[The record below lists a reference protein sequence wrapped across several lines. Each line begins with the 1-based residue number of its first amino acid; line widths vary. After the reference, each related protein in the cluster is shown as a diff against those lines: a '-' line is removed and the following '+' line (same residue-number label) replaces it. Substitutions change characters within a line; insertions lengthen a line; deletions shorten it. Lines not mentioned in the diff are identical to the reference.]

1 MQGYGW
7 KRARASSGGDGGV
20 VGGPDGA
27 DRRPVRESRVVRPS
41 RDDVP
46 RVGDLPKW
54 PIPVIPVHLA
64 MAAARKIAALE
75 RVALLLVERDDTVVG
90 YLNERTL
97 ATAPDDAPVADFVTR
112 LDRCLHPAMSIADAR
127 RCFISA
133 RAGALPVVVA
143 GFVLGAMARRDVE
156 RNPAA
161 RASGAGPVAPSPS
174 TAT

>member
-1 MQGYGW
+1 
-7 KRARASSGGDGGV
+7 
-20 VGGPDGA
+20 
-27 DRRPVRESRVVRPS
+27 
-41 RDDVP
+41 
-46 RVGDLPKW
+46 
-54 PIPVIPVHLA
+54 

-161 RASGAGPVAPSPS
+161 RASGAGPVATSPS